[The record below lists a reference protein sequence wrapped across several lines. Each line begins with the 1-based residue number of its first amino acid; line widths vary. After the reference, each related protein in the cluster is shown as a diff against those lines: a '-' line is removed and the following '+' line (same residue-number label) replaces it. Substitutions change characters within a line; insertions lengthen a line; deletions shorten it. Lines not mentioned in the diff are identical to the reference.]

1 MSEEKQTSPAPQAEP
16 GSPPEAPA
24 PESGPPQRRSS
35 RSQQK
40 RRQRSVFQYITILFA
55 AAFVL
60 LLFTFIM
67 ERRQN
72 ELLQQENQEQ
82 INNLQQSVTA
92 VQSLDNLYK
101 ENEALRDRVDEL
113 EQQLQTAA
121 QDLQSEKTTLLQQL
135 EGKEK
140 ALQAMDWFWQI
151 DEAYVKGRYSLC
163 RSLIQNLQSA
173 GLVEYLPKESTTEND
188 RFSPYDRYQEIYEIL
203 Y

>member
-1 MSEEKQTSPAPQAEP
+1 MSEEKQTSPAPQAEAP
-16 GSPPEAPA
+16 SQPETPPREN
-24 PESGPPQRRSS
+24 SNPQRRS